1 MDAAVKVVALVNSL
15 GMGDPIRLSDVAV
28 EARRRFEPR
37 MVLHVGC
44 TQRLSG
50 VFNSAPKRT
59 WYGVQ
64 GVRGITPERAAA
76 AKAAGRSLRL
86 VAGAELREGGEGGEG
101 RITAYVRPE
110 ELEPGWPP

>member
-1 MDAAVKVVALVNSL
+1 
-15 GMGDPIRLSDVAV
+15 
-28 EARRRFEPR
+28 
-37 MVLHVGC
+37 
-44 TQRLSG
+44 
-50 VFNSAPKRT
+50 
-59 WYGVQ
+59 VQ

-86 VAGAELREGGEGGEG
+86 VAGAELHAGGEGGEGGEAGEAGEGGGG